1 MSFNPEDFENRL
13 PVRKTKEVSFN
24 GLSHFINTLE
34 KHFFSNIS
42 VRDNSSND
50 KQINLVI
57 EMNCNLTLMDMVIH
71 SSKHVWGS
79 FNHFKYSL
87 AEEIKLLEE
96 VNDVSFDVDEF
107 LINLRDTSII
117 INKIYNKSIS
127 DQLDNIFLNLEK
139 HYLQLTKGNVEIPYE
154 IFVAVF
160 EEEIIPADLVIANTQ
175 KTQKNYSNYWALY
188 FDSEKDAV
196 IYDLNNAK
204 FIYEDL
210 HMLNE

>member
-1 MSFNPEDFENRL
+1 MSFNPEDFENHL
-13 PVRKTKEVSFN
+13 PVRKNKKVSFN

-42 VRDNSSND
+42 VRDNSTD
-50 KQINLVI
+50 RRQINLVI
-57 EMNCNLTLMDMVIH
+57 EMNCNFTLMDMVIH
-71 SSKHVWGS
+71 SSKQVWGS
-79 FNHFKYSL
+79 FNQFKYSL
-87 AEEIKLLEE
+87 ADEIKLLEE

-107 LINLRDTSII
+107 MINLKDTSIF

-127 DQLDNIFLNLEK
+127 EQLDNIFLNLEK
-139 HYLQLTKGNVEIPYE
+139 HYLSLTKGNVEVPYE

-160 EEEIIPADLVIANTQ
+160 EEEIIPADLVIANNH
-175 KTQKNYSNYWALY
+175 KTQKNYTSYWALY
-188 FDSEKDAV
+188 FDSETDAV

-210 HMLNE
+210 DMLNE